1 MWDTNNLVSSS
12 FQILLKFHS
21 SFHTSYHGEDYKVR
35 FNFNRTPLRRC
46 HFALD
51 YTMKQVGSDILFP
64 SRLRLQLPQVC
75 YIDPE
80 AQSLIKNWRNCPSKS
95 HQSSLEAKDL
105 VLKKFNNGV
114 VTGDTKEL
122 PGKVLGNA
130 SKSKSCYVI
139 PVLPFSSARKKSKLY
154 FFLNTVVFHLTISII
169 CYPNSRVA
177 TKFTHR
183 VIIPQKTLIVG
194 DYSCIWHVFPQETLQ
209 LFLMYLSLKSL
220 SPSHILPALLYGCET
235 RTVITSGFNRQID
248 IFHNK
253 CLSRVKGYH

>member
-1 MWDTNNLVSSS
+1 MWVTNNLVSSS
-12 FQILLKFHS
+12 FQILLKFHT

-51 YTMKQVGSDILFP
+51 YTMKQLGSDILFP

-80 AQSLIKNWRNCPSKS
+80 TQSLIKNWRNCPSSS
-95 HQSSLEAKDL
+95 HQSSLEAKDTNKLPLAPDDKDGL
-105 VLKKFNNGV
+105 VLKKCKNGV

-154 FFLNTVVFHLTISII
+154 FS
-169 CYPNSRVA
+169 
-177 TKFTHR
+177 
-183 VIIPQKTLIVG
+183 
-194 DYSCIWHVFPQETLQ
+194 
-209 LFLMYLSLKSL
+209 
-220 SPSHILPALLYGCET
+220 
-235 RTVITSGFNRQID
+235 
-248 IFHNK
+248 
-253 CLSRVKGYH
+253 